1 MAPLIAPGIARFTV
15 NQSFAGQP
23 VANILDVRIDTTGS
37 LDSRLEACTE
47 CARDILSNWDDHIR
61 ISQADDLTC
70 LSVSWVDM
78 NSESGSTGEVTTGT
92 GAVWPAVGGGGSAPF
107 SANVAVLVT
116 KVLETGT
123 RNRRNGR
130 MYLCGG
136 AETWT
141 TAGAP
146 NQVDAATRATLN
158 ANLATFVNDVNNG
171 GDPFEAQWFL
181 GVTHTT
187 NVGTPEE
194 PDIVFDGFS
203 DLSAM
208 VVQPLL
214 ATQRRRLR

>member
-1 MAPLIAPGIARFTV
+1 MAIIAPGIARFTV

-23 VANILDVRIDTTGS
+23 VANIIDMRIDTTGS
-37 LDSRLEACTE
+37 LDGRLEACTE
-47 CARDILSNWDDHIR
+47 CARDILSNWNDHIR

-70 LSVSWVDM
+70 LSVSWVDLD
-78 NSESGSTGEVTTGT
+78 EPDGSTGEVTSGGGDT
-92 GAVWPAVGGGGSAPF
+92 WPAVGGGGSAPF

-116 KVLETGT
+116 KVLENST

-158 ANLATFVNDVNNG
+158 ANLATFLGDVNNG
-171 GDPFEAQWFL
+171 GDPFEASWSMCVVHTKRVEVEP
-181 GVTHTT
+181 GVFE
-187 NVGTPEE
+187 V
-194 PDIVFDGFS
+194 VFDGS
-203 DLSAM
+203 TDVGSLA
-208 VVQPLL
+208 VQPLL